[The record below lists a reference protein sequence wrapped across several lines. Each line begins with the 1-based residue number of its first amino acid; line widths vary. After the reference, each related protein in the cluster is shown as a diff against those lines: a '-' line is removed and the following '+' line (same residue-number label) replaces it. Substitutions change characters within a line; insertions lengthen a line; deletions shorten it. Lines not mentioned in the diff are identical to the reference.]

1 MKLSIALLFII
12 LTSCNSSS
20 EKVTNDELL
29 DILDIHTWK
38 VPTFAKKQWTI
49 DIIPDTLQKR
59 KVVSIEESLTSE
71 SKSLIA
77 VKFDNDSTITYT
89 LIQNKNSSSQGIF
102 NLKQSRY
109 EIEWNNGPELLYGK
123 TFVVAT
129 ISYEQNDNNAGQNL
143 NYLMVIELNDE
154 LKI

>member
-1 MKLSIALLFII
+1 M
-12 LTSCNSSS
+12 
-20 EKVTNDELL
+20 TNDELL
-29 DILDIHTWK
+29 DILDIHAWRA
-38 VPTFAKKQWTI
+38 PTLSKKQWTI

-59 KVVSIEESLTSE
+59 EVVNIKKVLQSE

-77 VKFDNDSTITYT
+77 VKFDNDTTVTYT

-109 EIEWNNGPELLYGK
+109 EIEWNNVPELLYGNI
-123 TFVVAT
+123 FVVAT
-129 ISYEQNDNNAGQNL
+129 ISYEQNDDNTGQNL
-143 NYLMVIELNDE
+143 TYLMVIELIDE